1 MNWIVL
7 LICLYF
13 LKQIIYII
21 SLLPIS
27 LIMSR
32 KMSLDRN
39 ISANVDDIIANHNGI
54 KEIISRYMNGYLRYM
69 DIQTGL
75 IPSHHIRNFIYKH
88 IWKVNLKKNV
98 VVYYGAE
105 IRASYNLYIGEGS
118 IIGDRAILDA
128 RRGGIRI
135 GKNVNIGTGV
145 SFWTGQHDYNDPY
158 FRSMPNKR
166 GPINVEDRVWIGPGV
181 IILHDVT
188 IGAGAVVAAGAVVT
202 KDVPPYTLVGGIPAK
217 PIAKRNTNLV
227 YEFNGEYLPFY

>member
-1 MNWIVL
+1 MEGEIRKECGDL
-7 LICLYF
+7 LWC
-13 LKQIIYII
+13 
-21 SLLPIS
+21 
-27 LIMSR
+27 R
-32 KMSLDRN
+32 D
-39 ISANVDDIIANHNGI
+39 
-54 KEIISRYMNGYLRYM
+54 
-69 DIQTGL
+69 
-75 IPSHHIRNFIYKH
+75 
-88 IWKVNLKKNV
+88 
-98 VVYYGAE
+98 
-105 IRASYNLYIGEGS
+105 RASYNLFIGEGS